1 MADTWAGL
9 TGAGEWPWTE
19 ADVTP
24 EMGRERLGNPIGLK
38 DANTNSDLLEAFRL
52 LASVCPDDERVRDR
66 VAEMYEV
73 CLRRMADQSG
83 PIWYLTGRDWTPIPQ
98 PERTGYGFQIG
109 YRLIASAET
118 LGADV
123 GEAVAAA
130 ARMIDRSMERGW
142 DAARGGFVFALA
154 DDDADDSMH
163 RQASSARWPSPS
175 ATSSTI
181 ATAAGTPRR
190 LVIDRSLSVC
200 CAHATTR
207 ATSGRMRR
215 MRWTCT
221 STSAVACAD
230 WPPTRQW
237 PEAEGLGGFRTD
249 RARRQ
254 DAPGTG

>member
-118 LGADV
+118 LGTDV

-142 DAARGGFVFALA
+142 DAARGGFCL
-154 DDDADDSMH
+154 
-163 RQASSARWPSPS
+163 
-175 ATSSTI
+175 
-181 ATAAGTPRR
+181 
-190 LVIDRSLSVC
+190 
-200 CAHATTR
+200 
-207 ATSGRMRR
+207 
-215 MRWTCT
+215 
-221 STSAVACAD
+221 
-230 WPPTRQW
+230 
-237 PEAEGLGGFRTD
+237 
-249 RARRQ
+249 RARR
-254 DAPGTG
+254 